1 MNIRKYLKAAFA
13 SRWNLLGLAAGLG
26 LTIVT
31 GQIAIG
37 LPLLAAAEVAWL
49 GFAGTH
55 PSFRRY
61 VDIQESQ
68 RNRADEAEAAKT
80 RMRMML
86 GSLPRGAQR
95 RYEGLKKQCDEMRT
109 LTRHYQAAQGSESDQ
124 TLADM
129 RLGGLDRLMWLF
141 LKLLYTEHSLNRFFE
156 TTSLD
161 DIENEIRQIEARL
174 KRESENPDDQQ
185 RERMIATMQD
195 SLKTCQD
202 RKQNFERARDSYE
215 LVKAEQRRLENKIRS
230 VAETGFSKGDPSIL
244 SSQVDD
250 VTESIQDTEKALN
263 DLEFVTGFSTY
274 EEEAVPEIVTRRT
287 IRH

>member
-1 MNIRKYLKAAFA
+1 VKIRKYIKAAFA
-13 SRWNLLGLAAGLG
+13 SRWNLLGLAAGMG
-26 LTIVT
+26 LIMIT
-31 GQIAIG
+31 GQYQLG

-61 VDIQESQ
+61 VAIQENQ
-68 RNRADEAEAAKT
+68 RNRADDAEAAKT

-86 GSLPRGAQR
+86 GALPRGAQR
-95 RYEGLKKQCDEMRT
+95 RYEALKKQCDEMRM
-109 LTRHYQAAQGSESDQ
+109 LTRHYQAAQGTEADQ

-156 TTSLD
+156 TTSLES
-161 DIENEIRQIEARL
+161 IENEIRQIEARL
-174 KRESENPDDQQ
+174 KAESERPADQQ
-185 RERMIATMQD
+185 RDRMIATMQD
-195 SLKTCQD
+195 SLKTCQL
-202 RKQNFERARDSYE
+202 RRQNFERARESYE

-250 VTESIQDTEKALN
+250 VTESLHDTEKALN

>member
-1 MNIRKYLKAAFA
+1 MKIRKYIKAAFG
-13 SRWNLLGLAAGLG
+13 SRWNLLGLAAGIG
-26 LTIVT
+26 LIVIS
-31 GQIAIG
+31 GQYQLG

-61 VDIQESQ
+61 VAIQENQ

-95 RYEGLKKQCDEMRT
+95 RYEGLKKQCDEMRM
-109 LTRHYQAAQGSESDQ
+109 LTRHYQEAQGTEADQ

-156 TTSLD
+156 TTSLEE
-161 DIENEIRQIEARL
+161 IENEIRQIEARL
-174 KRESENPDDQQ
+174 KREAERPADQQ
-185 RERMIATMQD
+185 RDRMLATMQD
-195 SLKTCQD
+195 SLKTCEL
-202 RKQNFERARDSYE
+202 RKQDFERARESYE

-250 VTESIQDTEKALN
+250 VTESLHDTEKALN

-287 IRH
+287 IRN